1 MAPLA
6 TALTRVM
13 GEATYQ
19 RDAFNAAQRHAAL
32 RKIAAI
38 ETLLSEISGCTDC
51 SDERVYADSDVEEM
65 SALCV
70 NLREYFGGGAA

>member
-51 SDERVYADSDVEEM
+51 SDEPAYADGDVADAM
-65 SALCV
+65 GLCV
-70 NLREYFGGGAA
+70 NLREYFGGGAQ

>member
-1 MAPLA
+1 MSPLA

-51 SDERVYADSDVEEM
+51 SDEQRWADDAISDAM
-65 SALCV
+65 GLCV
-70 NLREYFGGGAA
+70 SLREWFGGLA